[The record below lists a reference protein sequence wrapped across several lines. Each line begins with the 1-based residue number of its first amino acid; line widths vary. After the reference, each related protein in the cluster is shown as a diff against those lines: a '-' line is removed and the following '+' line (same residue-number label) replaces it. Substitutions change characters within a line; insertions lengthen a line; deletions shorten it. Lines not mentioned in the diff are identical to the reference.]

1 MNKEDREYSAVSG
14 RKRSVVSIAQILFVV
29 IVAPILVGIFLGGY
43 PCQWW
48 GILCLKGDTGGD
60 PPPPT
65 LPANAIDIS
74 FLSSDTKE
82 AWIEAVTADFNASQF
97 KTSAGHPIVVRV
109 THGNSGG
116 TQKAILDGVEQPTIW
131 SPGDQSWAEG
141 ANQVWQGLHNQPL
154 ITEPCTPTV
163 YAPIGFGMW
172 RPMAEALGW
181 PDEPISWETIVS
193 LAADPQGWASYGHP
207 EWGQFKFGHT
217 YPDYSNSGLLIMT
230 ALAYDTLGQTNDL
243 TVELVKSD
251 PVVAAMRNVELHTYH
266 YGRQSKNLSNLM
278 VINGPSYLHAINITE
293 AEVLRANKE
302 RAQEMVF
309 PLVFIFPAK
318 GTFWAE
324 QPFCILNAQWVSDEQ
339 NEAARLYREF
349 LLAPEQQAQAMD
361 YNLRP
366 VIASIPLSATF
377 SLVNGTDPSVTI
389 DKVIALSSPSAEVA
403 EAVKDVFHQTK
414 KKATIVVVL
423 DTSGSMK
430 GAKIKEA
437 IESTAD
443 FVGRLER
450 GDQIYVYS
458 FNSTAALLHPSGQ
471 AAEVKEELGQNVLN
485 LFAQGDTILYDAVCL
500 AVEKADDLRVADLAD
515 GEQRLYGVVVLS
527 DGQDTQ
533 SNLTMNDM
541 FNCLP
546 SGEDVEGIKVYTIA
560 YGSDADQDVLLQISN
575 KTNGRMFDGDP
586 DTIEDIYVSIS
597 AEQ

>member
-1 MNKEDREYSAVSG
+1 MNTEG
-14 RKRSVVSIAQILFVV
+14 RKHSVVSVAQILFVV
-29 IVAPILVGIFLGGY
+29 IVGPIVVGIFLGGF

-48 GILCLKGDTGGD
+48 GILCPSTVTTVSTESSPTSVPTA
-60 PPPPT
+60 PPD
-65 LPANAIDIS
+65 AVEIS

-82 AWIEAVTADFNASQF
+82 AWINAVTTDFNASQF

-116 TQKAILDGVEQPTIW
+116 TQKSILDGLAQPTIW
-131 SPGDQSWAEG
+131 SPGDQSWADG
-141 ANQVWQGLHNQPL
+141 ANQVWLGLHNQPL

-230 ALAYDTLGQTNDL
+230 ALAYDTLGQTGDL
-243 TVELVKSD
+243 TVDLVKSE
-251 PVVAAMRNVELHTYH
+251 PVVAAMRDVELHTYH
-266 YGRQSKNLSNLM
+266 YGRQSKNLANLM
-278 VINGPSYLHAINITE
+278 VQNGPSYLHAINITE

-302 RAQEMVF
+302 HAQEMRF
-309 PLVFIFPAK
+309 PLAFIFPSK

-324 QPFCILNAQWVSDEQ
+324 QPFCILDTDWVSNEQ
-339 NEAARLYREF
+339 NEAAKLYRQY
-349 LLAPEQQAQAMD
+349 LLATEQQAQVINF
-361 YNLRP
+361 NLRP
-366 VIASIPLSATF
+366 VIAGIPLQETF
-377 SLVNGTDPSVTI
+377 SLENGTDPRVTT
-389 DKVIALSSPSAEVA
+389 DTVIALSSPSAEVA

-423 DTSGSMK
+423 DTSGSME
-430 GAKIKEA
+430 GEKIKGA
-437 IESTAD
+437 IESTSN

-450 GDQIYVYS
+450 GDEIYVYS

-471 AAEVKEELGQNVLN
+471 AAEVKEELGHSVLN

-500 AVEKADDLRVADLAD
+500 AVEKANDLRTADLAAGD
-515 GEQRLYGVVVLS
+515 QRLYGVVVLS

-533 SNLTMNDM
+533 SHLTMNDM

-546 SGEDVEGIKVYTIA
+546 TGEDVDGIKVYTIA
-560 YGSDADQDVLLQISN
+560 YGDDADQDVLLQIAN
-575 KTNGRMFDGDP
+575 KTNGRNFDSDP
-586 DTIEDIYVSIS
+586 DTIEDVYVSIS

>member
-1 MNKEDREYSAVSG
+1 MNTEGREH
-14 RKRSVVSIAQILFVV
+14 SVVSIARILFVV
-29 IVAPILVGIFLGGY
+29 IVGPILVGLFLGGY

-48 GILCLKGDTGGD
+48 GILCGPTTISTSATPTAAA
-60 PPPPT
+60 PP
-65 LPANAIDIS
+65 NAVEIS

-82 AWIEAVTADFNASQF
+82 DWINAVTADFNASQI

-116 TQKAILDGVEQPTIW
+116 TQKLILDGVAQPTIW
-131 SPGDQSWAEG
+131 SPGDQSWADG
-141 ANQVWQGLHNQPL
+141 ANQVWQGLHNQLL

-230 ALAYDTLGQTNDL
+230 ALAYDTVGQTSDL
-243 TVELVKSD
+243 TVDLVKSEA
-251 PVVAAMRNVELHTYH
+251 VVSAMRDVELHTYH
-266 YGRQSKNLSNLM
+266 YGKQSKNLSNLM
-278 VINGPSYLHAINITE
+278 VQNGPSYLHAINITE

-302 RAQEMVF
+302 RAEEMQF

-324 QPFCILNAQWVSDEQ
+324 QPFCILDADWVSDEQ
-339 NEAARLYREF
+339 NEAAKIYQQF
-349 LLAPEQQAQAMD
+349 LLAPEQQAQVMD

-366 VIASIPLSATF
+366 VIAGIPLSATF
-377 SLVNGTDPSVTI
+377 SLENGTDPSVTT
-389 DKVIALSSPSAEVA
+389 DTVLALSSPSAEVA
-403 EAVKDVFHQTK
+403 EAVKDVFHETK
-414 KKATIVVVL
+414 KKATIIVVL

-430 GAKIKEA
+430 GVKIKGA
-437 IESTAD
+437 VESTAN

-450 GDQIYVYS
+450 GDEIYVYS

-471 AAEVKEELGQNVLN
+471 ATEVKEELGHNVQN

-500 AVEKADDLRVADLAD
+500 AVEKASNLRASDRAA

-527 DGQDTQ
+527 DGKDTQ

-546 SGEDVEGIKVYTIA
+546 TGEDIEGIKVYTIS
-560 YGSDADQDVLLQISN
+560 YGDDADQDVLLQIAN
-575 KTNGRMFDGDP
+575 KTNGRNFDGDP
-586 DTIEDIYVSIS
+586 DTIEDVYVSIS

>member
-1 MNKEDREYSAVSG
+1 MNKERGEH
-14 RKRSVVSIAQILFVV
+14 SVVSIGRILFVV
-29 IVAPILVGIFLGGY
+29 IIGPILVGIFLGGY

-48 GILCLKGDTGGD
+48 GILCPLPSTD
-60 PPPPT
+60 PPQTPVPTAPP
-65 LPANAIDIS
+65 NAVEIS
-74 FLSSDTKE
+74 LLSSDTKE

-116 TQKAILDGVEQPTIW
+116 TQKDILDGVAQPTIW
-131 SPGDQSWAEG
+131 SPGDQSWADG
-141 ANQVWQGLHNQPL
+141 ANQVWQGLYNQPL

-193 LAADPQGWASYGHP
+193 LAGDPQGWASYGHP

-230 ALAYDTLGQTNDL
+230 ALAYDTLGQTSDL
-243 TVELVKSD
+243 TVDLVKSE
-251 PVVAAMRNVELHTYH
+251 PVVTAMHDVELHTYH
-266 YGRQSKNLSNLM
+266 YGRQSKNLANLM
-278 VINGPSYLHAINITE
+278 VQNGPSYLHAINITE

-302 RAQEMVF
+302 HAQEMRF
-309 PLVFIFPAK
+309 PLVFIFPAN

-324 QPFCILNAQWVSDEQ
+324 QPFCILDTDWVSDEQ
-339 NEAARLYREF
+339 NEAANLYREY
-349 LLAPEQQAQAMD
+349 LLAPEQQVRVMD

-366 VIASIPLSATF
+366 VDASIPLQATF
-377 SLVNGTDPSVTI
+377 SLENGTDPRVTT
-389 DKVIALSSPSAEVA
+389 DTVVTLSSPSAEVA

-414 KKATIVVVL
+414 KKATIIVVM

-430 GAKIKEA
+430 GEKIKGA
-437 IESTAD
+437 IESTAN
-443 FVGRLER
+443 FVDRLER
-450 GDQIYVYS
+450 GDQIYIYS
-458 FNSTAALLHPSGQ
+458 FNSSAALLQPSGQ
-471 AAEVKEELGQNVLN
+471 ATEVKEELGQSVLN
-485 LFAQGDTILYDAVCL
+485 LYAQGGTILYDTVCL
-500 AVEKADDLRVADLAD
+500 AIEKANELRAADRAA

-527 DGQDTQ
+527 DGQDTG
-533 SNLTMNDM
+533 SDLTMNDM

-546 SGEDVEGIKVYTIA
+546 TGEDVEGIKVYTIA
-560 YGSDADQDVLLQISN
+560 YGTDADQNVLVQIAN
-575 KTNGRMFDGDP
+575 KTNGRKFDSDP
-586 DTIEDIYVSIS
+586 DTIEDVYVSIS